1 MPCRRCL
8 KDIEDTIV
16 ARSNSLEDGERVVVE
31 DLQIAEYRGETKANV
46 YTRGLWHLAQYR
58 ARNNWMWQHTAEKHG
73 GVMGPNRGID
83 DYGMEVTSN
92 FTRAMDR
99 QLDEATRISRM
110 EDGLDRRRVMEVPI
124 RLESMQGRG
133 EYYKPKNVRVEFRQ
147 L

>member
-1 MPCRRCL
+1 
-8 KDIEDTIV
+8 
-16 ARSNSLEDGERVVVE
+16 
-31 DLQIAEYRGETKANV
+31 
-46 YTRGLWHLAQYR
+46 
-58 ARNNWMWQHTAEKHG
+58 
-73 GVMGPNRGID
+73 MGPNRGIE